1 MIAKS
6 SQHSASPRGLQ
17 LFVRRSGLR
26 WRTIERFQ
34 IGILSLKRG
43 LPILKNR
50 PQGTPTHSLIRR
62 QSGFTS
68 GRVTKM
74 RIGTRSSAMA
84 LAQTD
89 DIAAAYRAAHPDAT
103 VEIVRF
109 SPRGDIDQVSK
120 LDTHGG
126 KGGAFVAEIRDA
138 MRESRLDAAMH
149 SLKDM
154 PGDEETPG
162 LVIGA
167 YMQRET
173 VEDALV
179 LRKGVSFDTFHEC
192 AGKGFK
198 IGTNSV
204 RRKALL
210 GRLYPDADII
220 HFRGAADTRI
230 KKLDESAMQKLPD
243 GGEVGPADALVMARC
258 GLERVG
264 LAHRIAHI
272 FPTTDLAPAAGQGI
286 VAVECRADDFQ
297 TLAMLAAIDNEK
309 ARTAAL
315 AERELLWVLNGH
327 CNAPIAGYAQLKGET
342 LSFYGAVMSEDGT
355 EIIEERRDG
364 DRDRPRELGRAVGLA
379 LLEKGA
385 TRLIERSRP

>member
-1 MIAKS
+1 
-6 SQHSASPRGLQ
+6 
-17 LFVRRSGLR
+17 
-26 WRTIERFQ
+26 
-34 IGILSLKRG
+34 
-43 LPILKNR
+43 
-50 PQGTPTHSLIRR
+50 
-62 QSGFTS
+62 
-68 GRVTKM
+68 M

-89 DIAAAYRAAHPDAT
+89 DIAAAYRAAHPDAG

-109 SPRGDIDQVSK
+109 SPRGDRDQVSR

-138 MRESRLDAAMH
+138 IRESRLDAAMH

-167 YMQRET
+167 YMKRET

-179 LRKGVSFDTFHEC
+179 LRKGVSFDAFQEA

-210 GRLYPDADII
+210 NRLYPGAEVI

-230 KKLDESAMQKLPD
+230 KKLDEQAMQRLPD
-243 GGEVGPADALVMARC
+243 GGEVGPADALIMARC

-272 FPTTDLAPAAGQGI
+272 FPADELAPAAGQGI
-286 VAVECRADDFQ
+286 VAVECRADDFE
-297 TLAMLAAIDNEK
+297 TLARLSAIDDGQT
-309 ARTAAL
+309 RAAAM

-327 CNAPIAGYAQLKGET
+327 CNAPIAGYAQPDGKALT
-342 LSFYGAVMSEDGT
+342 LYGAVMSEDGAK
-355 EIIEERRDG
+355 IIEDRREG
-364 DRDRPRELGRAVGLA
+364 ASERPRELGRAVGLA
-379 LLEKGA
+379 LLEQGA
-385 TRLIERSRP
+385 AKLIEGSRL

>member
-1 MIAKS
+1 
-6 SQHSASPRGLQ
+6 
-17 LFVRRSGLR
+17 
-26 WRTIERFQ
+26 
-34 IGILSLKRG
+34 
-43 LPILKNR
+43 
-50 PQGTPTHSLIRR
+50 
-62 QSGFTS
+62 
-68 GRVTKM
+68 M

-89 DIAAAYRAAHPDAT
+89 DIAAAYRAAHDGAA

-109 SPRGDIDQVSK
+109 SPRGDRDQISK

-138 MRESRLDAAMH
+138 MREARLDAAMH

-167 YMQRET
+167 YMKRET
-173 VEDALV
+173 LEDALV
-179 LRKGVSFDTFHEC
+179 LRKGESFEAFQAAEG
-192 AGKGFK
+192 AGYK

-210 GRLYPDADII
+210 KRLYPDAEVI

-230 KKLDESAMQKLPD
+230 KKLDENAMQRLPD
-243 GGEVGPADALVMARC
+243 GGEVGPADALIMARC

-272 FPTTDLAPAAGQGI
+272 FSLEEIPSAPGQGI
-286 VAVECRADDFQ
+286 VAVECRADNYD
-297 TLAMLAAIDNEK
+297 LLKSLSAIDDGNTR
-309 ARTAAL
+309 AIAL

-327 CNAPIAGYAQLKGET
+327 CNAPIAGYAEQDDDA
-342 LSFYGAVMSEDGT
+342 LSLYGAVMSEDGA
-355 EIIEERRDG
+355 EMIEVRQTSDL
-364 DRDRPRELGRAVGLA
+364 DRPRELGRAVGLA
-379 LLEKGA
+379 LLAQGAARIIDA
-385 TRLIERSRP
+385 TRP